1 MKTLNDLKKD
11 VLAARKNRDTFRA
24 TVLTT
29 LLSDVN
35 TRAKKELREA
45 TDDDLYAAAK
55 YFMKNLEKSRDLRV
69 TQAIMDE
76 IEIIG
81 EIVPMQACQPVAVDV
96 LIPELL
102 EKHPEQVEKRNTN
115 FFLGQ
120 VMKAI
125 QGRGNPQRIKEE
137 IEEHFKSA

>member
-55 YFMKNLEKSRDLRV
+55 
-69 TQAIMDE
+69 
-76 IEIIG
+76 
-81 EIVPMQACQPVAVDV
+81 
-96 LIPELL
+96 
-102 EKHPEQVEKRNTN
+102 
-115 FFLGQ
+115 
-120 VMKAI
+120 
-125 QGRGNPQRIKEE
+125 
-137 IEEHFKSA
+137 